1 MILTFD
7 VLWLLGGLLVYGVP
21 SVAAAG
27 VFTLAAGPIGWPA
40 AALVAPLAY
49 FVFLFVLIGTVG
61 LVRLVVPKETPG
73 TSRVFVDKAFFAF
86 LITWGLE
93 AYVNPFIQH
102 VQLLTVL
109 RVAYV
114 RVMGGR
120 AFWSTHISPGARIW
134 NPGMMR
140 FGHLTYV
147 GEHCHLTGHLSKGD
161 KLLVA
166 PIQVGDRTNLGA
178 HVHVGPGCTIGDDVR
193 VGALTDIAPGCEIHD
208 GVEIGPRCA
217 FGMAV
222 RIEEGAR
229 IEPMT
234 FLDSY
239 MTVSAGEIWGGNP
252 ARKLGVVRQTKGE
265 ARRRAR
271 RAGRKA

>member
-1 MILTFD
+1 MIVAFD
-7 VLWLLGGLLVYGVP
+7 ILWLLGGVVIYGVP
-21 SVAAAG
+21 SVAAAWVFGIAGAG
-27 VFTLAAGPIGWPA
+27 VGWPGA
-40 AALVAPLAY
+40 AFAAPLAY
-49 FVFLFVLIGTVG
+49 FAFLFVLVGTVG
-61 LVRLVVPKETPG
+61 IARRLLPRAKPG
-73 TSRVFVDKAFFAF
+73 TSRVFVDRDFFAF
-86 LITWGLE
+86 LLTWGLE
-93 AYVNPFIQH
+93 SYVSPFISH
-102 VQLLTVL
+102 IQLLTVL
-109 RVAYV
+109 RVSYV
-114 RVMGGR
+114 RLMGGR

-193 VGALTDIAPGCEIHD
+193 IGALTDIAPGCEIGD
-208 GVEIGPRCA
+208 GAEIGPRCA

-222 RIEEGAR
+222 RVEAGAR
-229 IEPMT
+229 VEPMT

-239 MTVSAGEIWGGNP
+239 MTVPAGEIWSGNP
-252 ARKLGVVRQTKGE
+252 ARKIGEVRDTVGE
-265 ARRRAR
+265 RRRRAR
-271 RAGRKA
+271 RAGKA